1 MAQLDGGR
9 RSVWLFRPRLQRYQ
23 VTVGRCSSATA
34 RQIGSTP
41 KCRRRPAAK
50 SASIAWPAW
59 GPARPAPPRRARR
72 YGSPAGPDPRGP
84 AARRSGAS
92 GCTPRRCMPLR
103 PGLTATGSSASID
116 QNVSVCRQE
125 TMYAVPA
132 GIPRGGG
139 SDHPGWPT
147 VLLALVVSIFRLL
160 FDATV
165 TRHPSG
171 TSRPVSLGRPAP
183 TARH

>member
-1 MAQLDGGR
+1 MPPEAGGE
-9 RSVWLFRPRLQRYQ
+9 VGEHRLAGLGPSSPS
-23 VTVGRCSSATA
+23 TSAT
-34 RQIGSTP
+34 STTL
-41 KCRRRPAAK
+41 RVSGRTRPARAYRQTK
-50 SASIAWPAW
+50 WRVRMHAASVYAT
-59 GPARPAPPRRARR
+59 
-72 YGSPAGPDPRGP
+72 SPA
-84 AARRSGAS
+84 
-92 GCTPRRCMPLR
+92 
-103 PGLTATGSSASID
+103 LTATGSSASID
-116 QNVSVCRQE
+116 QNVSLCRQE

-171 TSRPVSLGRPAP
+171 TSRSPIQKLWEIFRADPLRWDSR
-183 TARH
+183 TA